1 MRFYFASKL
10 NAKIDDIDLDL
21 KDFVKKIN
29 SSLVGKLFNIA
40 SRLDG
45 FLSKNSYQTSK
56 NIDHAFLDECS
67 SEYELIRK
75 DLNNKDFSK
84 AVSRILK
91 VADDTNSYINNKT
104 PWKLNDDDALEVA
117 TTGISIYKDLCI
129 LIMPIMPSLASK
141 ALAQVKIEN
150 PSFDD
155 LNNELTNVEINAYNP
170 LLNRLEDKDLLTPS
184 KEMKMTEIDN
194 NEITIDD
201 FAKIDLR
208 VAEVIE
214 ANHIDGADKLIQL
227 TLDVGELGQRNVFA
241 GIKSKY
247 SPEDLQGKF
256 VALVANLKP
265 RKMKFGTSEGMVLAA
280 SNDEGGI
287 FIMSPASGAKAG
299 DKIK

>member
-1 MRFYFASKL
+1 MSKSKGTLISADKFAEVYEPDLLRFYFASKL

-129 LIMPIMPSLASK
+129 LIMPIMPSLSSK

-155 LNNELTNVEINAYNP
+155 L
-170 LLNRLEDKDLLTPS
+170 
-184 KEMKMTEIDN
+184 N